1 MRSGYPDNRISIN
14 ARCIEGVDVFTLEI
28 ERYDGRNDMFPGP
41 LP

>member
-1 MRSGYPDNRISIN
+1 MRGGYPDNKISIN